1 MALSLFKRTE
11 PKWHLRPAQGL
22 SVVDVELS
30 TVSAALSVDGAEVG
44 MNPAQVFVL
53 IKNEGSKPLPDMLAI
68 LRAPAD
74 ASIVH
79 PEELFG
85 VAEKRQLT
93 GQMRARQIIRYKV
106 ALKTRP
112 EFRGGTLDFE
122 LRNPDLPASD
132 PAYFTIKLELHAD
145 RS

>member
-22 SVVDVELS
+22 NVVDVELS
-30 TVSAALSVDGAEVG
+30 TVSAALSVDGSEVG
-44 MNPAQVFVL
+44 IYPAQVFVL

-68 LRAPAD
+68 LRAPAES
-74 ASIVH
+74 SIVH

-85 VAEKRQLT
+85 VSEKRQLT
-93 GQMRARQIIRYKV
+93 GKMRAQQIIRYKV

-112 EFRGGTLDFE
+112 EFRGGTLVFE

-132 PAYFTIKLELHAD
+132 SAYFTIKLELHAD